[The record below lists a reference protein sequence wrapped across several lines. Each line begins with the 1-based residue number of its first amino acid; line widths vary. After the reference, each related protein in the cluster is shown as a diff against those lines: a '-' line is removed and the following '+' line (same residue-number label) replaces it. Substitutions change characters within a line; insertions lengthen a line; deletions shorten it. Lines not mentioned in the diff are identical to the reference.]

1 MNSTLTRFR
10 VQTALP
16 LEPLKA
22 WHAVSPGTDIR
33 YVEDLTKDVV
43 RVLGLAEANDE
54 IMLELD
60 GFALLPS
67 SPAGV
72 VRDGDIVT
80 YQLNPVSHPTFPT
93 KNPAGPSKA
102 GPSSSEDATS
112 SSSDS
117 TSDDSDS
124 SADSSSDPKSQPI
137 PRQPLV
143 SRQSLVPTQH
153 VAPSS
158 YTRATPSQPP
168 VPPGEGKTTTKS
180 RNARR
185 RHCANIRLPVLPFL
199 HEQPRANFY
208 NGHVHAC
215 ACRGLYNGHQNS
227 SQCTHC
233 TRQTCKQEQAKRFD
247 RDMAES
253 VATRIIY
260 GTPAPSA
267 SVERPAPVDTP
278 AESTVQTKSR
288 YTHYHVVPPSERKD
302 LPANVIDQCGCGS
315 EEESTPVNDGPQPGL
330 TIDWNWSIPNGREWD
345 SYPTVG
351 ADLWSNLKAGILL
364 GYKSLTIDPSTCTP
378 CTKIHPVRVI
388 SGPSSDT
395 GDAECFFIER
405 PGAADIGFGYG
416 GKFANSFEPE
426 DDAEGE
432 EAGESRKVT
441 FGDAPGL
448 DFHTEDQ
455 SPAGNCPR
463 FTCGMLAHMACLW
476 ISVTGH
482 QITATIAQIY
492 LLPSARDAV
501 CKILPPTYKC
511 NLAGVA
517 SWPDEIKQDSAY
529 HEYSK
534 LHFVNAEGDKP
545 PTMCVFGEKGWM
557 EERNILEGIIDG
569 ARHVAN
575 ADTSPIHR
583 DHALRFLVHFLGDI
597 ISHFI
602 SLVKPW
608 VQIKIY
614 LVEAKWNKR
623 DTNLHTVW
631 DDHFIDHQVL
641 FVDAVEYTNIL
652 PTAHS
657 ANISEHEASRNQRI
671 ESVLTGLN
679 YDPYIRYILNGVY
692 NHWAAEREKWIV
704 CPEPSLNDT
713 RIHMSVQ
720 SVLQADIS
728 HVDDFVIPS
737 TLCPLHWA
745 EETHPLLCT
754 SAGQPK
760 ANVEKQLAMGG
771 LRLAS
776 VLNSLLGS
784 ADEIKEHGI
793 VPFFK

>member
-1 MNSTLTRFR
+1 MRTILLTIGLASLTRSA
-10 VQTALP
+10 Q
-16 LEPLKA
+16 A
-22 WHAVSPGTDIR
+22 W
-33 YVEDLTKDVV
+33 
-43 RVLGLAEANDE
+43 GL
-54 IMLELD
+54 
-60 GFALLPS
+60 F
-67 SPAGV
+67 
-72 VRDGDIVT
+72 
-80 YQLNPVSHPTFPT
+80 
-93 KNPAGPSKA
+93 
-102 GPSSSEDATS
+102 
-112 SSSDS
+112 
-117 TSDDSDS
+117 
-124 SADSSSDPKSQPI
+124 
-137 PRQPLV
+137 
-143 SRQSLVPTQH
+143 
-153 VAPSS
+153 
-158 YTRATPSQPP
+158 
-168 VPPGEGKTTTKS
+168 
-180 RNARR
+180 
-185 RHCANIRLPVLPFL
+185 
-199 HEQPRANFY
+199 
-208 NGHVHAC
+208 
-215 ACRGLYNGHQNS
+215 
-227 SQCTHC
+227 
-233 TRQTCKQEQAKRFD
+233 
-247 RDMAES
+247 
-253 VATRIIY
+253 
-260 GTPAPSA
+260 
-267 SVERPAPVDTP
+267 
-278 AESTVQTKSR
+278 
-288 YTHYHVVPPSERKD
+288 
-302 LPANVIDQCGCGS
+302 
-315 EEESTPVNDGPQPGL
+315 
-330 TIDWNWSIPNGREWD
+330 
-345 SYPTVG
+345 
-351 ADLWSNLKAGILL
+351 
-364 GYKSLTIDPSTCTP
+364 
-378 CTKIHPVRVI
+378 
-388 SGPSSDT
+388 
-395 GDAECFFIER
+395 
-405 PGAADIGFGYG
+405 
-416 GKFANSFEPE
+416 
-426 DDAEGE
+426 
-432 EAGESRKVT
+432 
-441 FGDAPGL
+441 
-448 DFHTEDQ
+448 
-455 SPAGNCPR
+455 
-463 FTCGMLAHMACLW
+463 
-476 ISVTGH
+476 GH

-492 LLPSARDAV
+492 LLPSAREAV

-597 ISHFI
+597 HQPFH
-602 SLVKPW
+602 LTGEALGAN
-608 VQIKIY
+608 QIK
-614 LVEAKWNKR
+614 AKWNKR

-679 YDPYIRYILNGVY
+679 YDPYIRYILNGIY

-754 SAGQPK
+754 SVWPTKSELGKLSDEYATRIRK
-760 ANVEKQLAMGG
+760 ELIVEKQLAMGG

>member
-22 WHAVSPGTDIR
+22 WHALSPGTDIR

-43 RVLGLAEANDE
+43 RVLGLTEANDE
-54 IMLELD
+54 IVLELD

-80 YQLNPVSHPTFPT
+80 VRYKPRTDKRKATQGQPNKKQKTQSPVPAPSAPLLSTSVANRPQVSTKPRVPCPTFPT
-93 KNPAGPSKA
+93 KTPAGPSKA

-124 SADSSSDPKSQPI
+124 SADSSSESTSDSGSGSDSDSDSDSDSSPKSQPI

-185 RHCANIRLPVLPFL
+185 RALRKHQAAGTAFSPRTTPAPTSTTATFTPAPAGDSITATKTQVNAPIAPAKHANK
-199 HEQPRANFY
+199 N
-208 NGHVHAC
+208 
-215 ACRGLYNGHQNS
+215 
-227 SQCTHC
+227 
-233 TRQTCKQEQAKRFD
+233 KRKGFD

-302 LPANVIDQCGCGS
+302 LPANVIVTSVDVEAVDGLEGVGEWFDGGNRII
-315 EEESTPVNDGPQPGL
+315 EEESTPVNDGPQPDL
-330 TIDWNWSIPNGREWD
+330 AIDWNLVDSEWERQWD

-378 CTKIHPVRVI
+378 CTKIQLVRVV

-395 GDAECFFIER
+395 GDAECFFVER
-405 PGAADIGFGYG
+405 PGAAAIGFGYG

-432 EAGESRKVT
+432 EAGESRTVT
-441 FGDAPGL
+441 FGDVG
-448 DFHTEDQ
+448 
-455 SPAGNCPR
+455 G
-463 FTCGMLAHMACLW
+463 W
-476 ISVTGH
+476 
-482 QITATIAQIY
+482 
-492 LLPSARDAV
+492 
-501 CKILPPTYKC
+501 
-511 NLAGVA
+511 
-517 SWPDEIKQDSAY
+517 
-529 HEYSK
+529 K
-534 LHFVNAEGDKP
+534 LIG
-545 PTMCVFGEKGWM
+545 
-557 EERNILEGIIDG
+557 
-569 ARHVAN
+569 
-575 ADTSPIHR
+575 
-583 DHALRFLVHFLGDI
+583 
-597 ISHFI
+597 
-602 SLVKPW
+602 
-608 VQIKIY
+608 
-614 LVEAKWNKR
+614 
-623 DTNLHTVW
+623 
-631 DDHFIDHQVL
+631 
-641 FVDAVEYTNIL
+641 
-652 PTAHS
+652 
-657 ANISEHEASRNQRI
+657 
-671 ESVLTGLN
+671 
-679 YDPYIRYILNGVY
+679 
-692 NHWAAEREKWIV
+692 
-704 CPEPSLNDT
+704 
-713 RIHMSVQ
+713 
-720 SVLQADIS
+720 
-728 HVDDFVIPS
+728 
-737 TLCPLHWA
+737 
-745 EETHPLLCT
+745 
-754 SAGQPK
+754 
-760 ANVEKQLAMGG
+760 
-771 LRLAS
+771 
-776 VLNSLLGS
+776 
-784 ADEIKEHGI
+784 
-793 VPFFK
+793 